1 MHLLII
7 NYSINF
13 LDTYAAGSIFAL
25 LKCNFE
31 KKFIRDIRTKKSKE
45 QREYA
50 CVETRS
56 GKISP
61 RRSRSD

>member
-7 NYSINF
+7 NYSIYF
-13 LDTYAAGSIFAL
+13 LDTYAAGLIFAL

-45 QREYA
+45 QRE
-50 CVETRS
+50 CVC
-56 GKISP
+56 
-61 RRSRSD
+61 